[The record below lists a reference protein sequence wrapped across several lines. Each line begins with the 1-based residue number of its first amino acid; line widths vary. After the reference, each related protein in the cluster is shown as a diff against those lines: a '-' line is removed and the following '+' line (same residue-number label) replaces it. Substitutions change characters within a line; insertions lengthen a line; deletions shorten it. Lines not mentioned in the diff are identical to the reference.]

1 MIKVIAT
8 YTRPNNTVEWANA
21 LGWGEQDDAEEIHAY
36 FNTTYIETGKQISR
50 STKKIDE
57 LTAKSVTVWDSQASF
72 DQFLAD
78 TFINEKWRD
87 AAIMYREAN
96 GITYIR
102 VIKAT

>member
-1 MIKVIAT
+1 MIKVIGT
-8 YTRPNNTVEWANA
+8 YTRPNNTVEWENT
-21 LGWGEQDDAEEIHAY
+21 LGWGSQDDAEEINDY

-50 STKKIDE
+50 FLREIDQ
-57 LTAKSVTVWDSQASF
+57 LTTKSVSVWDSQASF

-78 TFINEKWRD
+78 TFINRKWRD

-102 VIKAT
+102 VIKAI

>member
-1 MIKVIAT
+1 MIKVIGT
-8 YTRPNNTVEWANA
+8 YTRPNNTVEWENT
-21 LGWGEQDDAEEIHAY
+21 LGWGLQDDAEEIHAY

-57 LTAKSVTVWDSQASF
+57 LTAKSVTVWDSQASV
-72 DQFLAD
+72 DQIGAD

-96 GITYIR
+96 GITYTR
-102 VIKAT
+102 VIKVA